1 MAITTIDPSSGKAD
15 PEGRLEV
22 AFLLLDG
29 LRRPRAMHPDEVVL
43 CALGLTREGTPR
55 PLAVRVAPSED
66 ERAWRVLLRDL
77 KAEGIAGDLLLIC
90 CDGHPA
96 LIKAI
101 HATYPDTPLQVSV
114 AHRLLALA
122 RKVDTRWRAV
132 CLREA
137 REIFSAP
144 DRAVAVARFR
154 EWHARWLQRGELA
167 ARSLEADL
175 ASCLTFYRF
184 PSHLWRKIRTVNL
197 VERLFRQARRAAL
210 PASPAL
216 MGEWENLADGQQ
228 THPQSV
234 EPAAST
240 GNGDAG
246 VIEART
252 TEALSTEEGLSTDGA
267 GSEGGITYVA
277 TVIPPTLDLE
287 RGPSLPAPHLIDLS
301 MDVAFVEWI
310 NRHRKERLQNRY
322 IGLALTLTSVAGLA
336 AGLVLSLGW

>member
-1 MAITTIDPSSGKAD
+1 MAATTIDPSSGKAD
-15 PEGRLEV
+15 PEGRVEV

-29 LRRPRAMHPDEVVL
+29 LRRPRAAQPDEAVL
-43 CALGLTREGTPR
+43 CALGLTREGTPL
-55 PLAVRVAPSED
+55 PLTVRVAPSED
-66 ERAWRVLLRDL
+66 ERAWRALLRDL
-77 KAEGIAGDLLLIC
+77 KTEGIASDLLLIC

-101 HATYPDTPLQVSV
+101 HATYPETPLQVSV

-122 RKVDTRWRAV
+122 RKVDTRWRAA

-154 EWHARWLQRGELA
+154 KWHARWLQRGELA

-184 PSHLWRKIRTVNL
+184 PSHLWSKIRTVNL
-197 VERLFRQARRAAL
+197 VERLSRQARRTAL
-210 PASPAL
+210 PTSPAVIE
-216 MGEWENLADGQQ
+216 EWEDLPDGQQ

-252 TEALSTEEGLSTDGA
+252 TDKLSPDGA
-267 GSEGGITYVA
+267 GSEGGITHEVA
-277 TVIPPTLDLE
+277 VIPPTLD
-287 RGPSLPAPHLIDLS
+287 RGS
-301 MDVAFVEWI
+301 
-310 NRHRKERLQNRY
+310 HRRGRLQNRY
-322 IGLALTLTSVAGLA
+322 IGLALALTSVAGVA

>member
-29 LRRPRAMHPDEVVL
+29 LRRPRATQPDEVVL

-66 ERAWRVLLRDL
+66 ERAWRALLRDL

-101 HATYPDTPLQVSV
+101 HATYPDTPLQVSI

-154 EWHARWLQRGELA
+154 EWHTRWLQRGELA

-252 TEALSTEEGLSTDGA
+252 TEGLSTDGA

-301 MDVAFVEWI
+301 MDAAFVEWI